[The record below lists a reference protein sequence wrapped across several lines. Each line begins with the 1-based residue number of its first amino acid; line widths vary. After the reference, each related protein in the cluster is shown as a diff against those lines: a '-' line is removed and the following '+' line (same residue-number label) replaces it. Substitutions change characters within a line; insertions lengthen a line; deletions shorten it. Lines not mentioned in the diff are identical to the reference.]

1 MTKTVLLVGATG
13 FVGNELGYFLAK
25 EGYNIRALVRKS
37 PAAVP
42 LAYPC
47 TTYLWTDTATIPDA
61 AVEGVDAVVNLAGE
75 PIAGGRWTSD
85 KKRRILSSRV
95 KTTEAVAR
103 AVNQHNVPLV
113 IQASAI
119 GYYGDRGSKAT
130 TEDAEAGG
138 GFLART
144 VLEWEYAAKRIS
156 EQTRTVIMRLGL
168 VMGTTGGALKEM
180 ITPYSMGVGAPL
192 GSGEQYVSWVHIED
206 VCRFVHIAIEEDNF
220 AGPYN
225 LTAPIPVP
233 QKSLHEE
240 LSRYFGG
247 WSSFHVPSF
256 GLKVGLGEMSQLLLD
271 SQNIIPKNPLKDGF
285 VFKYKTIEEC
295 LRDLIGSRLPD
306 CDIMHVRQWL
316 PISRERIWE
325 FFSSEQNLETITPP
339 WLGFSV
345 KEKSTPTIQEGTII
359 IYNLSLHGIPVKWK
373 SKISMFDPMNG
384 FKDEQLSGP
393 YRIWDH
399 THTFSDLAGGTV
411 IEDFIKYKLPF
422 GLPGKL
428 LGTAKVKGD
437 VTKIFR
443 YRQQKIAE
451 LFAI

>member
-1 MTKTVLLVGATG
+1 MSKTVLLVGATG
-13 FVGNELGYFLAK
+13 FVGNELGLYLAK
-25 EGYNIRALVRKS
+25 QGYKIRTLVRRS
-37 PAAVP
+37 PEAVP
-42 LAYPC
+42 LAYPAQKI
-47 TTYLWTDTATIPDA
+47 LWTDPATIPA
-61 AVEGVDAVVNLAGE
+61 AAAEGVDVIVNLAGE
-75 PIAGGRWTSD
+75 PIAGGRWSSR
-85 KKRRILSSRV
+85 KKKDILSSRV
-95 KTTEAVAR
+95 KSTEAVAR
-103 AVNQHNVPLV
+103 AAKAHDIPTV

-119 GYYGDRGSKAT
+119 GYYGDCGAKAT

-144 VLEWEYAAKRIS
+144 VLEWEYAAKEIS
-156 EQTRTVIMRLGL
+156 DPTRLVIMRLGL

-206 VCRFVHIAIEEDNF
+206 VCRFVQFAIEEDHF
-220 AGPYN
+220 KGPYN

-233 QKSLHEE
+233 QKSLHDE

-247 WSSFHVPSF
+247 WSSLHVPTF
-256 GLKVGLGEMSQLLLD
+256 GLKLGLGEMSQLLLD

-285 VFKYKTIEEC
+285 VFKFKSIEEC

-316 PISRERIWE
+316 PIPRAEIWE
-325 FFSSEQNLETITPP
+325 FFSAEQNLETITPP
-339 WLGFSV
+339 WLGFSI
-345 KEKSTPTIQEGTII
+345 KEKSTDAIQEGTII
-359 IYNLSLHGIPVKWK
+359 VYNLSLHGIPVKWK
-373 SKISMFDPMNG
+373 SKISMFEPMDR

-393 YRIWDH
+393 YRVWDH
-399 THTFSDLAGGTV
+399 IHTFSDLEGGTV
-411 IEDFIKYKLPF
+411 IDDFIKYKLPF

-428 LGTAKVKGD
+428 VGTAKVKSD
-437 VTKIFR
+437 VGKIFK

-451 LFAI
+451 IFAT

>member
-1 MTKTVLLVGATG
+1 MSKTVLIVGATG
-13 FVGNELGYFLAK
+13 FVGNELGHFLAK
-25 EGYNIRALVRKS
+25 EGYKIKALVRKS
-37 PAAVP
+37 PASVP

-47 TTYLWTDTATIPDA
+47 TKYLWTDTNQIPDPA
-61 AVEGVDAVVNLAGE
+61 MTGVDVVVNLAGE
-75 PIAGGRWTSD
+75 PIAGGRWSSR
-85 KKRRILSSRV
+85 KKKAILSSRV

-103 AVNQHNVPLV
+103 AANKHAIPTV

-119 GYYGDRGSKAT
+119 GYYGDCGSKAT
-130 TEDAEAGG
+130 TEDAEAGA

-144 VLEWEYAAKRIS
+144 VLEWEYAAKEIDKA
-156 EQTRTVIMRLGL
+156 TRLVIMRLGL

-192 GSGEQYVSWVHIED
+192 GSGDQYVSWVHIED
-206 VCRFVHIAIEEDNF
+206 LCRFVQFAIEEDHF

-233 QKSLHEE
+233 QKSLHDE
-240 LSRYFGG
+240 LARYFGG
-247 WSSFHVPSF
+247 WSSIHVPSF

-285 VFKYKTIEEC
+285 VFKYKSIEEC

-316 PISRERIWE
+316 PIPREQIWE

-339 WLGFSV
+339 WLGFTI
-345 KEKSTPTIQEGTII
+345 KDKSTDSIQEGTVLT
-359 IYNLSLHGIPVKWK
+359 YSLSLHGIPVRWK
-373 SKISMFDPMNG
+373 SKISMYEPMDR

-399 THTFSDLAGGTV
+399 IHTFTDLAGGTV
-411 IEDFIKYKLPF
+411 IDDFIKYKLPL

-437 VTKIFR
+437 VTKIFQ

-451 LFAI
+451 LFAT